1 MPRDEAGILSEIKR
15 DYILK
20 KLKEGKRD
28 DGRTPSEYREVVIQT
43 NYIPRAAGSAMVQL
57 GKTKIVAGVKIESGE
72 PFPDTPNM
80 GVLTTN
86 VELLPMAFPTFEA
99 GPPNENSIE
108 IARVVDRGIRES
120 KMIDVEQLVIEPGK
134 KVWIVFVDINVIDY
148 DGNLIDACTMG
159 TLSALRTAIVPGSK
173 EGGKDYPLPIR
184 NFPIAVTMA
193 KIGDEIVCDPTTEE
207 EQLSSARITVSMS
220 EDGHI
225 RAMQKGDSGSFTLD
239 EIRKAIKLS
248 SDTGKLI
255 REKYFQ

>member
-1 MPRDEAGILSEIKR
+1 MPRDEAGILSEIKK
-15 DYILK
+15 DYIRK
-20 KLKEGKRD
+20 KLKEGKRAD
-28 DGRTPSEYREVVIQT
+28 DRGLEEFREIKIQT
-43 NYIPRAAGSAMVQL
+43 NYVPRAAGSAFVNL

-72 PFPDTPNM
+72 PFPDTPNK
-80 GVLTTN
+80 GVMTTN

-120 KMIDVEQLVIEPGK
+120 KMIDVEKLVIEPGK

-148 DGNLIDACTMG
+148 DGNLIDACTLG
-159 TLSALRTAIVPGSK
+159 TLSALKTAIVPGSK
-173 EGGKDYPLPIR
+173 EGGEDYPLPLS
-184 NFPIAVTMA
+184 NLPIAVTMA
-193 KIGDEIVCDPTTEE
+193 KIGDEIVVDPSVEE
-207 EQLSSARITVSMS
+207 EQMSSARITVSMS

-225 RAMQKGDSGSFTLD
+225 RAMQKGDSGSFTMD
-239 EIRKAIKLS
+239 EIRKAIKTS